1 MLSYIKGTIIAK
13 LKDDLVIRT
22 GDVGYRITVTPM
34 VLAEAKINTDIE
46 LYLHEAARENS
57 IEHYGVKT
65 LDELDLFESLLSVS
79 GVGPKSALAIL
90 GLSSTASLRSAI
102 ARGEVDTLTQVSG
115 VGRKTAERVILE
127 LKSKVGDIN
136 VTGGEVGGSDEIQAL
151 ITLGYSATQA
161 RDALAKVDS
170 SISDSGERVKAALKN
185 I

>member
-13 LKDDLVIRT
+13 LKDDLVIKI
-22 GDVGYRITVTPM
+22 GDLGYRITVTPI
-34 VLAEAKINTDIE
+34 VLAESQINTDIE

-90 GLSSTASLRSAI
+90 GVASTAGLRSAI
-102 ARGEVDTLTQVSG
+102 AHGEVDTLTQVSG

-127 LKSKVGDIN
+127 LKSKVGDISI
-136 VTGGEVGGSDEIQAL
+136 VGGEVGGSDEIQAL
-151 ITLGYSATQA
+151 VSLGYSAAQA
-161 RDALAKVDS
+161 RDALSKVDS
-170 SISDSGERVKAALKN
+170 AITDSGERVKQALKN